1 MRSKNHH
8 YFTLAKH
15 MLLWLLYFTVTA
27 FFMSNDGS
35 ELFGPRGIYFDKLY
49 ILLSFFP
56 GQALVCYGII
66 FYVFAEILKKGVTLK
81 IVSVVLLLFAFCF
94 LLNYVILGMFKNY
107 INRDIGHIP
116 DLPYYRG
123 FISEHTIY
131 YPIVIYF
138 ILMADSMVD
147 ILFKKQYQKEFLE
160 RENLRAEL
168 SVLKAQ
174 VQPHFLFNTLNNIY
188 SFTYTQPKTGAVL
201 TRKLSGL
208 LKYMLTECNQ
218 PFVLMEKEF
227 RLIED
232 YLELEKIR
240 YGPRLKLETEFHGN
254 PAHQFIAPL
263 LLIPL
268 VENTFKHGVSNMLQD
283 PWIKI
288 SFINEPDYF
297 KFIISNSKPLMTMA
311 GKEEGNVGLKNVKNR
326 LHLIYPGLHEFN
338 VDENPD
344 SFHVTLKI
352 YQKETQVR
360 KNIFN
365 PFEQKIN

>member
-1 MRSKNHH
+1 MI
-8 YFTLAKH
+8 AKH
-15 MLLWLLYFTVTA
+15 ILFWILYITVMA

-35 ELFGPRGIYFDKLY
+35 ELFGPRGIYFGKVY

-56 GQALVCYGII
+56 GQAVVCYGTI
-66 FYVFAEILKKGVTLK
+66 FYVFPEILKNGITVK
-81 IVSVVLLLFAFCF
+81 IVGFILSLFAICF
-94 LLNYVILGMFKNY
+94 LFNYVILGMFKNY

-123 FISEHTIY
+123 FIFEHTFY

-174 VQPHFLFNTLNNIY
+174 VHPHFLFNTLNNIY
-188 SFTYTQPKTGAVL
+188 SFTYTQPKMGAVL

-227 RLIED
+227 RLVED

-240 YGPRLKLETEFHGN
+240 YGERLKLQIEFYGN

-288 SFINEPDYF
+288 SFINEPDFF
-297 KFIISNSKPLMTMA
+297 KFIISNSKPTVTKA
-311 GKEEGNVGLKNVKNR
+311 GREEGNVGLKNVKNR

-338 VDENPD
+338 VAENHD
-344 SFHVTLKI
+344 SFHVTLVI
-352 YQKETQVR
+352 FQKENPVR
-360 KNIFN
+360 RNLFN
-365 PFEQKIN
+365 PFEQIIN

>member
-8 YFTLAKH
+8 YFTIAKH
-15 MLLWLLYFTVTA
+15 ILFWFLYITVMA

-35 ELFGPRGIYFDKLY
+35 EFFGPRGIYVDKVY

-56 GQALVCYGII
+56 GQAVVCYGII
-66 FYVFAEILKKGVTLK
+66 FYVFPEILKNGITVK
-81 IVSVVLLLFAFCF
+81 IVGVIFSIFALCF
-94 LLNYVILGMFKNY
+94 LLNYVVLGIFKDY
-107 INRDIGHIP
+107 INRSVGHIP
-116 DLPYYRG
+116 NLPFYKR
-123 FISEHTIY
+123 FIFEHTFY

-147 ILFKKQYQKEFLE
+147 ILFKKQYKKEFLE

-168 SVLKAQ
+168 NVLKAQ
-174 VQPHFLFNTLNNIY
+174 VHPHFLFNTLNNIY
-188 SFTYTQPKTGAVL
+188 SFTYTQPKKGAVL

-227 RLIED
+227 RLVED

-240 YGPRLKLETEFHGN
+240 YGERLKLETEFFGN

-288 SFINEPDYF
+288 SFINEPDFF
-297 KFIISNSKPLMTMA
+297 KFIISNSKPPVTKA
-311 GKEEGNVGLKNVKNR
+311 GREEGNVGLKNVKNR
-326 LHLIYPGLHEFN
+326 LHLIYPGLHEFK
-338 VDENPD
+338 VEENQD

-352 YQKETQVR
+352 FQKENQVR
-360 KNIFN
+360 RNLFN
-365 PFEQKIN
+365 PFEQITN

>member
-1 MRSKNHH
+1 MRSKNHA
-8 YFTLAKH
+8 YFIVAKH
-15 MLLWLLYFTVTA
+15 VLFWALYFLVMA

-49 ILLSFFP
+49 ILLFFFP

-66 FYVFAEILKKGVTLK
+66 FYVFPDILKNGITFK
-81 IVSVVLLLFAFCF
+81 IFAVILALFAVCF
-94 LLNYVILGMFKNY
+94 LLNFLIIELLKNY
-107 INRDIGHIP
+107 INRDVLHVP
-116 DLPYYRG
+116 DQPYYRE
-123 FISEHTIY
+123 FIFGHTFY

-138 ILMADSMVD
+138 ILMADTMVD

-168 SVLKAQ
+168 TVLKAQ
-174 VQPHFLFNTLNNIY
+174 VHPHFLFNTLNNIY
-188 SFTYTQPKTGAVL
+188 SFTYTRPKMGAVL
-201 TRKLSGL
+201 TTKLSGL

-240 YGPRLKLETEFHGN
+240 YGERLKLEVEFHGN

-288 SFINEPDYF
+288 SFKNEPDLF
-297 KFIISNSKPLMTMA
+297 TFIISNSKPLTA
-311 GKEEGNVGLKNVKNR
+311 KSGKEEGNVGLKNVKNR
-326 LHLIYPGLHEFN
+326 LHLIYPGQHELKVEEF
-338 VDENPD
+338 PD
-344 SFHVTLKI
+344 SFHVILKI
-352 YQKETQVR
+352 YQKEHQIK
-360 KNIFN
+360 KNLFN
-365 PFEQKIN
+365 PFEQISN

>member
-1 MRSKNHH
+1 M
-8 YFTLAKH
+8 
-15 MLLWLLYFTVTA
+15 A

-35 ELFGPRGIYFDKLY
+35 ELFGPQGIYTDKLY

-66 FYVFAEILKKGVTLK
+66 FYVFPDILKNGITLK
-81 IVSVVLLLFAFCF
+81 VVGVVLMLFAFCF
-94 LLNYVILGMFKNY
+94 LLNYIILGLFKNF
-107 INRDIGHIP
+107 INREIGHIP
-116 DLPYYRG
+116 DLPYYSG
-123 FISEHTIY
+123 FIFEHTIY

-168 SVLKAQ
+168 TVLKAQ
-174 VQPHFLFNTLNNIY
+174 VHPHFLFNTLNNIY
-188 SFTYTQPKTGAVL
+188 SFTFTQPKKGAVL
-201 TRKLSGL
+201 TKKLSGL

-240 YGPRLKLETEFHGN
+240 YGERLKLETEFHGN
-254 PAHQFIAPL
+254 AAHQFIAPL

-288 SFINEPDYF
+288 SFINEPDFF
-297 KFIISNSKPLMTMA
+297 KFIISNSKPHMTKA
-311 GKEEGNVGLKNVKNR
+311 GKDEGNVGLRNVKNR
-326 LHLIYPGLHEFN
+326 LHLIYPGLHEFD
-338 VDENPD
+338 VEEYPE

-352 YQKETQVR
+352 YQNENQVR
-360 KNIFN
+360 KNLFN
-365 PFEQKIN
+365 PFEQTIN